1 MNSTTKAWIAAAIGV
16 VFSLGLIVW
25 QVKARH
31 VAPINLSAED
41 MSLIASDQAAQ
52 SRMRLAANE
61 TARKDFAKNV
71 RELLAVAEEARSST
85 AKVRVQNP
93 DGTWTDKEPIRY
105 RAEIRHQLGM
115 TQTQL
120 AEASGLSQARISQI
134 ENGDAVSLESLRA
147 YVSGLGGHL
156 DIVARIGN
164 IQLNVA

>member
-1 MNSTTKAWIAAAIGV
+1 MPDAVNWRD
-16 VFSLGLIVW
+16 
-25 QVKARH
+25 VKAKARAADPTWDSEQR
-31 VAPINLSAED
+31 VARRQQMRGQML
-41 MSLIASDQAAQ
+41 ASISGAQ
-52 SRMRLAANE
+52 L
-61 TARKDFAKNV
+61 
-71 RELLAVAEEARSST
+71 
-85 AKVRVQNP
+85 
-93 DGTWTDKEPIRY
+93 
-105 RAEIRHQLGM
+105 AEIRHQLGM